1 MRNIN
6 RISRIFTLFSILI
19 LILSF
24 MTGCISDTEG
34 QHDKSFFAMD
44 TVMNFRVF
52 GDRSAKKAMNKAVD
66 KIKEIEKHMSST
78 YKDSDIVKINKAAGI
93 EPVKVHDDTF
103 YVIKKALEYGQLSD
117 GALDITIRPIVEL
130 WGITSDNPKVPSKEE
145 IDERLPL
152 VDYRKVVLDQDNKTV
167 FLEEKGM
174 GIDLGAIAKGYAAD
188 EAVRILREAG
198 VENALLNLG
207 GNVITIGGNPDGR
220 PWRIGIQDPRSQET
234 GQPHFAIVGVANAT
248 VVSSGDYERYIQE
261 IYEKT
266 GERYHHIFD
275 PKTGYPADK
284 GLMAST
290 IISSSSIDA
299 DALSTILFIMGYEE
313 GFKLIEKLDNVEAIA
328 VTLDKEVYTTEG
340 LKGSL
345 IQSNDHYRIM
355 D

>member
-1 MRNIN
+1 MNRN
-6 RISRIFTLFSILI
+6 RIKRICASFIILI
-19 LILSF
+19 LLLSL
-24 MTGCISDTEG
+24 MTGCISHAEAY
-34 QHDKSFFAMD
+34 HDKSFFAMD
-44 TVMNFRVF
+44 TIITIRVF
-52 GDRSAKKAMNKAVD
+52 GDRSAKKAMNKAID
-66 KIKEIEKHMSST
+66 RIKEIEKHMSST
-78 YKDSDIVKINKAAGI
+78 YKDSDVFKINKAAGV
-93 EPVKVHDDTF
+93 EPVKVNDDTF

-117 GALDITIRPIVEL
+117 GALDITVRPIVEL
-130 WGITSDNPKVPSKEE
+130 WGITSDNPRVPSKEE
-145 IDERLPL
+145 IDEKLAL
-152 VDYRKVVLDQDNKTV
+152 VDYRKVVLDEENKTV

-198 VENALLNLG
+198 VKNALLNLG

-234 GQPHFAIVGVANAT
+234 GEPHFAIVGIADAT
-248 VVSSGDYERYIQE
+248 VVSSGDYERYIE
-261 IYEKT
+261 EVYEKT

-284 GLMAST
+284 GLIAST

-328 VTLDKEVYTTEG
+328 VTANKEVYITEG

-345 IQSNDHYRIM
+345 IQSNDNYRIM

>member
-1 MRNIN
+1 MRNKIK
-6 RISRIFTLFSILI
+6 RICILFTILI

-24 MTGCISDTEG
+24 ITGCISNAEG
-34 QHDKSFFAMD
+34 QHEKSFFAMD
-44 TVMNFRVF
+44 TIMSFRVY
-52 GDRSAKKAMNKAVD
+52 GDRSAKKAMNKAID
-66 KIKEIEKHMSST
+66 RIKEIEKHMSST
-78 YKDSDIVKINKAAGI
+78 YEDSDVVKINKAAGT

-130 WGITSDNPKVPSKEE
+130 WGITSDNPRVPSKEE
-145 IDERLPL
+145 IDEKLAL
-152 VDYRKVVLDQDNKTV
+152 VDYRKVVLDEENKTV

-198 VENALLNLG
+198 VESALLNLG
-207 GNVITIGGNPDGR
+207 GNVITIGSNPDGR
-220 PWRIGIQDPRSQET
+220 SWRIGIQDPRRDET
-234 GQPHFAIVGVANAT
+234 GEPHFAIVGVADAT
-248 VVSSGDYERYIQE
+248 VVSSGDYERYIE
-261 IYEKT
+261 EVYEKT

-328 VTLDKEVYTTEG
+328 VTANKEVYTTEG
-340 LKGSL
+340 LKNSL
-345 IQSNDHYRIM
+345 IQSNDHYKIM

>member
-1 MRNIN
+1 MNRN
-6 RISRIFTLFSILI
+6 RIKRICASFIILI
-19 LILSF
+19 LLLSL
-24 MTGCISDTEG
+24 MTGCISDAEAY
-34 QHDKSFFAMD
+34 HDKSFFAMD
-44 TVMNFRVF
+44 TIMTIRVF
-52 GDRSAKKAMNKAVD
+52 GDRSAKKAMNKAID
-66 KIKEIEKHMSST
+66 RIKEIEKHMSST
-78 YKDSDIVKINKAAGI
+78 YKDSDVFKINKAAGV
-93 EPVKVHDDTF
+93 EPVKVNDDTF

-117 GALDITIRPIVEL
+117 GALDITVRPIVEL
-130 WGITSDNPKVPSKEE
+130 WGITSDNPRVPSKEE
-145 IDERLPL
+145 IDEKLAL
-152 VDYRKVVLDQDNKTV
+152 VDYRKVVLDEENKTV

-198 VENALLNLG
+198 VKNALLNLG

-234 GQPHFAIVGVANAT
+234 GEPHFAIVGIADAT
-248 VVSSGDYERYIQE
+248 VVSSGDYERYIE
-261 IYEKT
+261 EVYEKT

-284 GLMAST
+284 GLIAST

-328 VTLDKEVYTTEG
+328 VTANKEVYITEG

-345 IQSNDHYRIM
+345 IQSNDNYRIM